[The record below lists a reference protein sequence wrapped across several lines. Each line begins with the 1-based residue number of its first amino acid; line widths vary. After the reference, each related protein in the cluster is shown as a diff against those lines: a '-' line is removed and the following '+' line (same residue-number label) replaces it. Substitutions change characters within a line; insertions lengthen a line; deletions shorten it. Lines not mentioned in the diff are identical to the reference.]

1 MRKSYRFKG
10 DVSPARYLS
19 GLDGEL
25 RQKRDDEIARRAKIA
40 KRDPDAPILS
50 EPLPGDSEAKPRR
63 SKYTAAFKAEYG
75 DITGFKDISKA
86 TGISAD
92 DLETVYARGVQAAK
106 GSGHRPGVSKE
117 QWGWARLYAFIMK
130 LKHDMG
136 VLNHDQDVGEKY
148 ERSDDKTG
156 RDRT

>member
-1 MRKSYRFKG
+1 MRRSYRFKG

-25 RQKRDDEIARRAKIA
+25 RKKRDSEITRRAKIA
-40 KRDPDAPILS
+40 KRDPDNPVLNL
-50 EPLPGDSEAKPRR
+50 PLPGDDSKTRE
-63 SKYTAAFKAEYG
+63 SKYTAAFKAKYG
-75 DITGFKDISKA
+75 DDITGFSAIAKA
-86 TGISAD
+86 TGISAG

-136 VLNHDQDVGEKY
+136 VLNHDQDLGRKY
-148 ERSDDKTG
+148 E
-156 RDRT
+156 